1 MREEIERLHDEVAE
15 LRASRERLVLFG
27 DAERHRIERDLH
39 DGVQQRLVALAVA
52 LQLAEAE
59 TPAGLLTELRRDV
72 QGALDESAALAER
85 ISPPLLEAGGLAV
98 ALRAAA
104 VRADV
109 QATVDVMQGLAC
121 PPHLARTV
129 YWCWLEVLEQSGGEG
144 RPTVAVREEGG
155 TLSFTAGGSGRPST
169 VDALRER
176 VVAFGGRLTTQPT
189 RDGYRIDGVLP
200 LAQ

>member
-1 MREEIERLHDEVAE
+1 MGEEIDRLREEVAE

-39 DGVQQRLVALAVA
+39 EGVQQRLVALAVA
-52 LQLAEAE
+52 LQLAEPE
-59 TPAGLLTELRRDV
+59 TPAGLLEELKRDL

-85 ISPPLLEAGGLAV
+85 ISPPLLEARGLAV

-104 VRADV
+104 VRV
-109 QATVDVMQGLAC
+109 GVPATVDVVSGLAC

-129 YWCWLEVLEQSGGEG
+129 YWCWLEVLEQSGDDG
-144 RPTVAVREEGG
+144 RSTIAVRQAESAVTFTVA
-155 TLSFTAGGSGRPST
+155 GSGRLSA

-176 VVAFGGRLTTQPT
+176 VAALGGSLTAQPVG
-189 RDGYRIDGVLP
+189 DGFRIDGVLP
-200 LAQ
+200 LA